1 MKNSN
6 IIDRLHQRN
15 LMLAVFFLLST
26 GVIPVAQTILDSHP
40 FFVRDRMQP
49 VQCLELVEL
58 PHTFKDSINQP
69 GASLFKRIGN
79 AGDDLLKWIH
89 DIEQGLEKTS
99 FLRPVMVKL
108 LAPLYHR
115 LGLGGEN
122 ALIGRNGWLY
132 YQPDVACLTDPVSE
146 LADSIE
152 TVVDFNRQLAARS
165 ISLLVM
171 PTPIKPSIEP
181 EFLWKGYAGRNE
193 PLLPPAYAAWLHAL
207 SHRDIRV
214 FDSHS
219 VMMKRKSGTHESQY
233 LKTDTHWTPR
243 AMEAVASALA
253 DEIRPDSDTGALGPD
268 RQEHTISARGDIAV
282 MLNPGVASTFPP
294 ETVSIN
300 AVTIP
305 GQGPWRESPSA
316 DILLM
321 GDSFSNIYS
330 LEAMGWGGSAGFA
343 EQLSYYLKQPLDR
356 IVQNDAGA
364 IAGRRMLRQEL
375 ARGKDRLAEKKLV
388 IWQFAVRE
396 LAFGDWQPIELK
408 LDESETDRSF
418 IVPEPGEVWTVSGI
432 VESVSSIPLPGSVPY
447 SDHIASVHLSDIR
460 SGNPSLNYGQA
471 LVYIHSMKNNQWTS
485 AARLRPGDRV
495 CMQLRSWSDV
505 ADQLGGINRSE
516 PEQDDLLLAEP
527 CWGELIF

>member
-1 MKNSN
+1 MIVSPRQCALVL
-6 IIDRLHQRN
+6 IT
-15 LMLAVFFLLST
+15 FFLLSA
-26 GVIPVAQTILDSHP
+26 GMVPVVQLVLDAHRVSSQQGNQMAHCPDWISLIDPINDSPAQSD
-40 FFVRDRMQP
+40 
-49 VQCLELVEL
+49 
-58 PHTFKDSINQP
+58 P
-69 GASLFKRIGN
+69 GLFRQIGN
-79 AGDDLLKWIH
+79 WSERILEQIH
-89 DIEQGLEKTS
+89 HIEHSLEERS
-99 FLRPVMVKL
+99 FLRPIMLHL
-108 LAPLYHR
+108 LLPLYHR

-122 ALIGRNGWLY
+122 VLIGRNGWLY
-132 YQPDVACLTDPVSE
+132 YRPDVAYLTDRSSN
-146 LADSIE
+146 LAESIE
-152 TVVDFNRQLAARS
+152 TIVDFHRQLAARG
-165 ISLLVM
+165 ISLVVA
-171 PTPIKPSIEP
+171 PTPVKPSIEP
-181 EFLWKGYAGRNE
+181 GFLWNRYVSRNQ
-193 PLLPPAYAAWLHAL
+193 PLLPPVYADWLQAL
-207 SHRDIRV
+207 RNRDIRI
-214 FDSHS
+214 FDAHP
-219 VMMKRKSGTHESQY
+219 VLMKLKNRTHESGY